1 MGTKGRTKIFAVLAG
16 LLVAAFS
23 LFAALWVNGNIPLPA
38 ATATSFILGMATFL
52 ATIKDTARKC
62 N

>member
-1 MGTKGRTKIFAVLAG
+1 MGTKSTTKFFAVLAG
-16 LLVAAFS
+16 LLVTAFS

-38 ATATSFILGMATFL
+38 ATATSFILGAATFL
-52 ATIKDTARKC
+52 ATVKGAARKS

>member
-1 MGTKGRTKIFAVLAG
+1 MGTKSRTKMFAVFAG

-38 ATATSFILGMATFL
+38 ATATSFILGLATFL
-52 ATIKDTARKC
+52 ATVKGAARKS